1 MMLKKIFIV
10 FPFLLLV
17 FWLYENSSSE
27 SSLIEHQ
34 PSKLETVGAKCI
46 DLSERSVATVTPIIE
61 YQRLELISRQS
72 YVLSRCMIDRGYIE
86 NPAWR
91 TGAEQRAVGIAQ
103 QQKISISEAL
113 ETMRRKDMAIFSEQ
127 NKQISYW
134 IGKK

>member
-1 MMLKKIFIV
+1 
-10 FPFLLLV
+10 
-17 FWLYENSSSE
+17 
-27 SSLIEHQ
+27 
-34 PSKLETVGAKCI
+34 
-46 DLSERSVATVTPIIE
+46 VATVTPIIE